1 MTFTLDCL
9 KDSLLK
15 MDTLI
20 DKENQIL
27 IEELNLPNWFDS
39 RTHYLYLPMHMK
51 EKFKDQVF
59 PDFLRFS
66 EAVPF
71 DQMFV
76 IDKYMIPSENKWGEY
91 FK

>member
-1 MTFTLDCL
+1 MTFSLDSL
-9 KDSLLK
+9 KDSIAK

-20 DKENQIL
+20 QKENRIW
-27 IEELNLPNWFDS
+27 IEELKLLENFDR
-39 RTHYLYLPMHMK
+39 RTHYVYLPMHMK
-51 EKFKDQVF
+51 EKFKDQAF

-76 IDKYMIPSENKWGEY
+76 VDKYMIPSENKWGEY

>member
-1 MTFTLDCL
+1 MTFTLDSL

-20 DKENQIL
+20 QKENQIL

-51 EKFKDQVF
+51 DKFKGQDLPEF
-59 PDFLRFS
+59 MKFS
-66 EAVPF
+66 ESVPF

-76 IDKYMIPSENKWGEY
+76 SPKDLHTNYWSAK
-91 FK
+91 